1 MLFTAVSLAGD
12 ADAGRGFYIYLSEG
26 LCLMNIFSDFL
37 ELLRSRLETF
47 GISDVIDILLLSAL
61 FFFIYRFIRKRR
73 AFPVFIGLVV
83 FIAAHGLL
91 GFFGLD
97 AAYSFIDVFYIPG
110 IIVSVVIFQDDIRAF
125 LEKTGTGVLNFFR
138 ILGGRL
144 RPAAGSRQADSIVK
158 AVTRLSASRTGA
170 LIVLEKSTGID
181 DVSQSGIKID
191 ALISSELICNL
202 FFAPAPLHDGA
213 IIIRR
218 ARIYAA
224 GCFLPNYTD
233 PSLSASFGSRHRA
246 AIGMSRTSDAGVIVV
261 SEEDGRIS
269 YAEGGELSRGIDE
282 NRLRKI
288 LDGYYG
294 VSRRAVKEGGAG
306 K

>member
-1 MLFTAVSLAGD
+1 
-12 ADAGRGFYIYLSEG
+12 
-26 LCLMNIFSDFL
+26 MNKITEFL
-37 ELLRSRLETF
+37 ELFRSRIETF
-47 GISDVIDILLLSAL
+47 GIPDVIDILLLSAL

-73 AFPVFIGLVV
+73 AFPVFVGLVV

-91 GFFGLD
+91 KFLGLE
-97 AAYSFIDVFYIPG
+97 AAYKFIDLFFIPG
-110 IIVSVVIFQDDIRAF
+110 IIVTVVIFQEDIRAF
-125 LEKTGTGVLNFFR
+125 LEKTGAGVISFFR
-138 ILGGRL
+138 IIGGRI

-158 AVTRLSASRTGA
+158 AVMRLSASRTGA

-246 AIGMSRTSDAGVIVV
+246 AIGMSRTSDAVVIVV
-261 SEEDGRIS
+261 SEEDGRVS
-269 YAEGGELSRGIDE
+269 YAEGGELTRGIDE
-282 NRLRKI
+282 TRLRNI
-288 LDGYYG
+288 LDSYYG
-294 VSRRAVKEGGAG
+294 VSRRLGKRGAKVK
-306 K
+306 